1 MLSLSEQ
8 AAASQ
13 VQGGSKPRATSQ
25 LIPTRNASSPALFSF
40 LTYRQ
45 DVQLP
50 LPHCARVPPHTH
62 THTGRSGRPTFSRL
76 SINPTSKGL
85 SQCLYLAVM
94 QVLWSKERSWFPLSR
109 LGAASHT
116 CFHLLNIPTSSYFL
130 SKNNKNLKQGNAI
143 LLMMSKDLVA
153 FRLLIPI

>member
-8 AAASQ
+8 AAASR

-50 LPHCARVPPHTH
+50 LRHCARVPPTHTH
-62 THTGRSGRPTFSRL
+62 THWQVWTPHLLQAVHQPHF
-76 SINPTSKGL
+76 KGAV
-85 SQCLYLAVM
+85 LYLALM

-130 SKNNKNLKQGNAI
+130 SKNNKNLKQSNAI

>member
-1 MLSLSEQ
+1 MYSSHSDT
-8 AAASQ
+8 A
-13 VQGGSKPRATSQ
+13 QG
-25 LIPTRNASSPALFSF
+25 SP
-40 LTYRQ
+40 
-45 DVQLP
+45 P
-50 LPHCARVPPHTH
+50 TH

-130 SKNNKNLKQGNAI
+130 SKNNKNLKQSNAI
-143 LLMMSKDLVA
+143 LLMMSKDSVA